1 MSRRGYAS
9 DVRVL
14 VIAVLALLTLSACGG
29 AEPSGSDAG
38 SEGLVH
44 HSALRHIHGLDL
56 NAGRLYIA
64 THNGL
69 YVAERGRPKLVGES
83 RQDLMGFSAAT
94 GGRFVASGHP
104 DLQKDLPPHLG
115 LIESRDAGRSWQSV
129 SLLGK
134 ADFHALETA
143 GNRVYGFDGLQGRLL
158 VSSDAGRTWKRR
170 AAPAPVIDMALD
182 PQDGSRLVALTERGL
197 TGSRDAGGTWRSL
210 AADTVG
216 LLAWPR
222 RDRLFTVGPDGLVS
236 LSTDAGTRWRQ
247 IGDAGG
253 EPVAFVGRGRQL
265 FVALSSGT
273 VSRSTD
279 DGRSWAPFVRAEV
292 EG

>member
-1 MSRRGYAS
+1 MP
-9 DVRVL
+9 VL
-14 VIAVLALLTLSACGG
+14 VIAVLALLTLTACGG
-29 AEPSGSDAG
+29 AGPSGSDAG
-38 SEGLVH
+38 REGLVR
-44 HSALRHIHGLDL
+44 HSGMRHIHGLDL

-64 THNGL
+64 THVGL
-69 YVAERGRPKLVGES
+69 YVAERGRPKLVGKS
-83 RQDLMGFSAAT
+83 RQDLMGFSVAG

-115 LIESRDAGRSWQSV
+115 LIESRDAGRSWRSV

-143 GNRVYGFDGLQGRLL
+143 GARVYGFDGLRGRLL

-170 AAPAPVIDMALD
+170 TAPAPVIDMALD
-182 PQDGSRLVALTERGL
+182 PQNGSRLVALTERGL
-197 TGSRDAGGTWRSL
+197 AASRDAGGTWRSL

-216 LLAWPR
+216 LLAWPQ

-236 LSTDAGTRWRQ
+236 LSSDAGARWREV
-247 IGDAGG
+247 GDAGG
-253 EPVAFVGRGRQL
+253 EPVAFVGRGREL

-273 VSRSTD
+273 VNRSTD
-279 DGRSWAPFVRAEV
+279 NGRSWTPVVRAEV